1 MAETTTTK
9 EFIRAL
15 AEHMKSS
22 EAEAEA
28 WTQGMIDT
36 MYKEF
41 RKGKSVTLKNFGNF
55 YVKRSSSTWTFKF
68 NPSQKLRFLL
78 GWSSSYKG

>member
-1 MAETTTTK
+1 MVEAMRTK
-9 EFIRAL
+9 EFVRAL
-15 AEHMKSS
+15 AEHMKSD
-22 EAEAEA
+22 EQTAEA
-28 WTQGMIDT
+28 WTQGFIDT

-41 RKGKSVTLKNFGNF
+41 RKGKGVTLKNFGNF
-55 YVKRSSSTWTFKF
+55 YVKKSSSTWTFKF

>member
-1 MAETTTTK
+1 MAEAMNTK
-9 EFIRAL
+9 EYIRAL
-15 AEHMKSS
+15 AERMKSD
-22 EAEAEA
+22 EATAEA

-36 MYKEF
+36 FYKEF
-41 RKGKSVTLKNFGNF
+41 RKGRSVTLTNFGNF
-55 YVKRSSSTWTFKF
+55 YVKRGSPTWTFKF